1 MQPFQLPVGIFS
13 GFCSTIRKVLFCQ
26 SHQHARE
33 IFHHE
38 FNCHSHRTTF
48 PFVRQGASPQRDEPG
63 CSSGII
69 FGFLGPN
76 GAGKTTTIRLLLGL
90 LAPTSG
96 SATVLGMD
104 TQTHGAEIR
113 QRCGALLEHTGL
125 YERMTAEDNLELYG
139 RIWQIPPAERQAR
152 IRSLLESTGLW
163 ERRKEPAGQW
173 SRGMKQKLAVARA
186 LLHQPQLLFLDEP
199 TSGMDAMAAAALR
212 DELVI
217 LVRQHGVTVF
227 LTTHNMAEAEK
238 VCQQVAVIRQ
248 GQVLMVGSPDEL
260 RLRKGGQRLE
270 IVGRGFSEQA
280 LALLRQRP
288 EVAGVNQ
295 VDQHI
300 VIELHGE
307 VDTAPLVQILVAHG
321 VQIDEVRRGK
331 ASLEEVFLTLME
343 EEK

>member
-1 MQPFQLPVGIFS
+1 
-13 GFCSTIRKVLFCQ
+13 
-26 SHQHARE
+26 
-33 IFHHE
+33 
-38 FNCHSHRTTF
+38 
-48 PFVRQGASPQRDEPG
+48 
-63 CSSGII
+63 
-69 FGFLGPN
+69 
-76 GAGKTTTIRLLLGL
+76 
-90 LAPTSG
+90 
-96 SATVLGMD
+96 
-104 TQTHGAEIR
+104 
-113 QRCGALLEHTGL
+113 
-125 YERMTAEDNLELYG
+125 MTAEDNLELYG
-139 RIWQIPPAERQAR
+139 RIWQIPRRNARHASAAAGIHRFVGTPQGTCRAVEPGHETEAGSGAGIAAPASA
-152 IRSLLESTGLW
+152 SL
-163 ERRKEPAGQW
+163 P
-173 SRGMKQKLAVARA
+173 
-186 LLHQPQLLFLDEP
+186 DEP

>member
-1 MQPFQLPVGIFS
+1 
-13 GFCSTIRKVLFCQ
+13 
-26 SHQHARE
+26 
-33 IFHHE
+33 
-38 FNCHSHRTTF
+38 
-48 PFVRQGASPQRDEPG
+48 
-63 CSSGII
+63 
-69 FGFLGPN
+69 
-76 GAGKTTTIRLLLGL
+76 
-90 LAPTSG
+90 
-96 SATVLGMD
+96 
-104 TQTHGAEIR
+104 
-113 QRCGALLEHTGL
+113 
-125 YERMTAEDNLELYG
+125 
-139 RIWQIPPAERQAR
+139 
-152 IRSLLESTGLW
+152 
-163 ERRKEPAGQW
+163 
-173 SRGMKQKLAVARA
+173 MKQKLAVARA